1 MATRMRTSQ
10 RCCFIRSALEIVDA
24 GDRNSL
30 TGLGSAFA
38 VPAPTKNNNIEDK
51 NMILFLASSQPPYDK
66 YYKTSDYWDEI
77 YPQEVASSSTVERYS
92 TH

>member
-1 MATRMRTSQ
+1 MATLGHFSTM
-10 RCCFIRSALEIVDA
+10 CFIRSALEIVDA

-51 NMILFLASSQPPYDK
+51 NMILF
-66 YYKTSDYWDEI
+66 I
-77 YPQEVASSSTVERYS
+77 
-92 TH
+92 